1 MADLFNLG
9 VTLYSFNIE
18 YYTYKRTFEDIIE
31 AVASLGP
38 NQGVEVVAP
47 MFDRGYPRLSYE
59 FEHRF
64 KNAAEKYGVVPVCW
78 SGYADPQRIT
88 GRFLT
93 EQEQIDYIEMQIDS
107 AAQLGFPIVRI
118 QPCRPFFKLVPY
130 AEKKKV
136 KLTFEVHAPMD
147 LEDLP
152 QLETI
157 VKMDTPYVGIVPD
170 CGAFC
175 RAPSELYY
183 RRFAAQGV
191 PDEIAARITQ
201 LWQNG
206 NSQQQIREGM
216 RNDGPYRE
224 LIDLMAT
231 ESIEYFGRADP
242 ALLARYARY
251 IPHVHGKFFH
261 MNESGE
267 ESAVRLPEIVAALKA
282 GGFTGCMVSEY
293 EGHHWQSE
301 ADVLE
306 QIKSHQTAVR
316 WLLGEVQAD

>member
-1 MADLFNLG
+1 MADLFDLG

-18 YYTYKRTFEDIIE
+18 YYTYKRTFEDCLE

-38 NQGVEVVAP
+38 NQGVEIVAP

-59 FEHRF
+59 FERRF
-64 KNAAEKYGVVPVCW
+64 KNAVEKYGIMPVCW
-78 SGYADPQRIT
+78 SGYADPQRVT
-88 GRFLT
+88 GRFLS
-93 EQEQIDYIEMQIDS
+93 EQEQIEYIETQIDN
-107 AAQLGFPIVRI
+107 AAQLGFPILRI

-157 VKMDTPYVGIVPD
+157 IRMDTPYVGLVPD

-191 PDEIAARITQ
+191 PEEIAARITQ
-201 LWQNG
+201 LWTNG
-206 NSQQQIREGM
+206 CSMQSIRDEVKSE
-216 RNDGPYRE
+216 GPYSA

-231 ESIEYFGRADP
+231 ESVEYFGRANP
-242 ALLARYARY
+242 AALTRYARY

-267 ESAVRLPEIVAALKA
+267 ESSIRIPEIVAALKA
-282 GGFTGCMVSEY
+282 GGFTGCLVSEF
-293 EGHHWQSE
+293 EGHHWNSE
-301 ADVLE
+301 TDVLK
-306 QIKSHQTAVR
+306 QIQTHQAAIRRYFGQV
-316 WLLGEVQAD
+316 